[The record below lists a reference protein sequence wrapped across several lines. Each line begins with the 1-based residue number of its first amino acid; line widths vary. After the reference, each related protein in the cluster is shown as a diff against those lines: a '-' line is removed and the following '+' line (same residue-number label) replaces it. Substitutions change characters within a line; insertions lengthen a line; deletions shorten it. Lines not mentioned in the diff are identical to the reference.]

1 MLAFGMAVF
10 LLMLTP
16 GPAILMIINTG
27 INNGFRRSI
36 QFVIGIIFGANI
48 VALSVILGL
57 ASLILN
63 YPILRLILLI
73 FSSAYLIYLALKILR
88 QSFISSA
95 NFPNK
100 KLNFGNGI
108 IIQLLNPK
116 NYLVQIA
123 LFSGFLIWP
132 SDFILEV
139 IYKILI
145 ANLIWIPGHLA
156 WLALGASVK
165 TFKFSKATMNYINFI
180 MALLILSVIFLAI
193 LNY

>member
-88 QSFISSA
+88 QSFINSA

-100 KLNFGNGI
+100 KLNFSNGI

>member
-88 QSFISSA
+88 QSFINSA
-95 NFPNK
+95 NFSNK
-100 KLNFGNGI
+100 KLNFSNGI

-193 LNY
+193 LSY

>member
-88 QSFISSA
+88 QSFINSA
-95 NFPNK
+95 NLPNK
-100 KLNFGNGI
+100 KLSFGNGI

-165 TFKFSKATMNYINFI
+165 TFKFSKATMNYINII

>member
-88 QSFISSA
+88 QSFINSP

-100 KLNFGNGI
+100 KLNFSNGI

-165 TFKFSKATMNYINFI
+165 TFKFSKATMNYINII

>member
-88 QSFISSA
+88 QSFINSA
-95 NFPNK
+95 NLPNK

>member
-73 FSSAYLIYLALKILR
+73 FSSAYLIYLALKILK
-88 QSFISSA
+88 QSFINSA
-95 NFPNK
+95 NFPK
-100 KLNFGNGI
+100 KLNFSNGI

>member
-88 QSFISSA
+88 QSFINSA

-100 KLNFGNGI
+100 KLSFGNGI

>member
-88 QSFISSA
+88 QSFINSA
-95 NFPNK
+95 NFPKK

>member
-88 QSFISSA
+88 QSFINSA

-132 SDFILEV
+132 NDFILEI